1 MASRD
6 GNKIDHALCK
16 LHTIM
21 RVLKTAAESKPAKPA
36 KPANDNSVFISYS
49 KYRKSPEDSK
59 QTQEEGRICNLIAD
73 KIQQVC
79 ENSGIP
85 KVKIYNFLNE
95 EPNPIGGWWMHCEVD
110 ALLGCGTYFGVINR
124 KVAEGSQQVGVELD
138 LAFSENVSS
147 AWDVLKKRPRI
158 CLIVVGENSKTIFDD
173 WKKSAILK
181 AMLKLLNCRFI
192 FTDDQQ
198 TNAQIKKNNDFGQ
211 MREGGWGRGTERA
224 AEG

>member
-1 MASRD
+1 
-6 GNKIDHALCK
+6 
-16 LHTIM
+16 
-21 RVLKTAAESKPAKPA
+21 
-36 KPANDNSVFISYS
+36 
-49 KYRKSPEDSK
+49 
-59 QTQEEGRICNLIAD
+59 
-73 KIQQVC
+73 
-79 ENSGIP
+79 
-85 KVKIYNFLNE
+85 
-95 EPNPIGGWWMHCEVD
+95 MHCEVD

-198 TNAQIKKNNDFGQ
+198 TNAQIKKKVENIVKHVLSQTKGVTSKESEVSKQN
-211 MREGGWGRGTERA
+211 ESILLVPKPVEISSVA
-224 AEG
+224 ASAIK